1 MDIIVNGEPASVPD
15 GTTVA
20 ELIERLALGGKR
32 IALEINEDIV
42 PRSQYGERR
51 LMPGD
56 RLEIVHAIGGG

>member
-1 MDIIVNGEPASVPD
+1 MEIILNGEPASVPD

-20 ELIERLALGGKR
+20 DLIERLALSGKR

-51 LMPGD
+51 LQPGD